1 MALVARGLSDTE
13 TNRIHRRTDERGN
26 FSGIGPGVTVRV
38 QTWEDSRTQSH
49 VAFTYDHRTTRDSEE
64 MLFTART
71 GQVAHIVGSNEGSFP
86 IDATRNQNRR
96 PGWTPEIA
104 EAELASRYTDVISS
118 GPYPTRP

>member
-13 TNRIHRRTDERGN
+13 RNRIHRLM
-26 FSGIGPGVTVRV
+26 PGVTVRIRTV
-38 QTWEDSRTQSH
+38 EDSRTHGH
-49 VAFTYDHRTTRDSEE
+49 VGFTHDHRTARDNEE
-64 MLFTART
+64 LLWTDGT
-71 GQVAHIVGSNEGSFP
+71 GTTAHIVGSNEGSFP

-104 EAELASRYTDVISS
+104 EAELASRYTDPVSS